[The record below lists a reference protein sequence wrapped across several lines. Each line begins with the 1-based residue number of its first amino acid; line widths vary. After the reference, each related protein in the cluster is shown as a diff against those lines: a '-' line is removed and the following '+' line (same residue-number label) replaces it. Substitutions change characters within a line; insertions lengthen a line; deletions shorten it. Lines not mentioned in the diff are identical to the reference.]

1 MLLILWALLA
11 AVVYHAAARLV
22 RLRRLLV
29 KIRFHPGQRA
39 ATSIYGAATFLF
51 PWRIPYLT
59 PGANLLFDEKHAL
72 LARHGLDVVTSV
84 RPPAVRLASA
94 Y

>member
-51 PWRIPYLT
+51 PWRIPNLT

-84 RPPAVRLASA
+84 RPPAVRLASV